1 MKICF
6 LENTKFE
13 YSYKDIHSSKL
24 RGAENIL
31 INISNNLTKIG
42 HDITVYNNCNIDIH
56 KNNSNWY
63 NVNRINAASNVLFD
77 YAISNG
83 DGRLLKKV
91 RAKKYIIFSYSLQS
105 IEKFIRKGQLFS
117 YLKYKPTYFLIG
129 EYHKQNRSKLISLFG
144 VHTLKLA
151 IDDKFNQTNIPQGI
165 RSNNAIF
172 TSRGDRNLDLLIDI
186 WSNQIYPEFK
196 KGKLFVTPYKTFN
209 EHNNIF
215 IRNMGSRDDL
225 IKDLLQSKVLL
236 VPGHKAELFC
246 LAAAEAQELCIPI
259 VTLGIGSLYERVEHN
274 INGFIANN
282 KKQFAEYT
290 IELFK
295 NDSLWLKLHNNMI
308 LQRGK
313 QNWVNCTTD
322 FINKI
327 KSI

>member
-1 MKICF
+1 M
-6 LENTKFE
+6 
-13 YSYKDIHSSKL
+13 
-24 RGAENIL
+24 G
-31 INISNNLTKIG
+31 
-42 HDITVYNNCNIDIH
+42 
-56 KNNSNWY
+56 
-63 NVNRINAASNVLFD
+63 NRDS
-77 YAISNG
+77 
-83 DGRLLKKV
+83 
-91 RAKKYIIFSYSLQS
+91 
-105 IEKFIRKGQLFS
+105 
-117 YLKYKPTYFLIG
+117 
-129 EYHKQNRSKLISLFG
+129 
-144 VHTLKLA
+144 
-151 IDDKFNQTNIPQGI
+151 
-165 RSNNAIF
+165 
-172 TSRGDRNLDLLIDI
+172 
-186 WSNQIYPEFK
+186 
-196 KGKLFVTPYKTFN
+196 
-209 EHNNIF
+209 
-215 IRNMGSRDDL
+215 L